1 MRQRKEGQ
9 EIELKSSTICNMT
22 NIIRKRDSSKVK
34 QEENRSKN
42 GWEGK
47 GKYYETW
54 KRRSLKLEKDWD
66 GKGR

>member
-1 MRQRKEGQ
+1 MQYDKYDKE
-9 EIELKSSTICNMT
+9 
-22 NIIRKRDSSKVK
+22 KRFKQSKAG
-34 QEENRSKN
+34 KN

-47 GKYYETW
+47 GKYFETW

>member
-1 MRQRKEGQ
+1 MGQWKEGQ
-9 EIELKSSTICNMT
+9 EIELESSTICNMT
-22 NIIRKRDSSKVK
+22 NIIRRRDSSKVK
-34 QEENRSKN
+34 QENRSKN

-47 GKYYETW
+47 EKYYETW